1 MFNPPFVHRF
11 LRLAVV
17 NILSNL
23 MVPLAGLVDVA
34 FLGHLAEIRH
44 LAGVAIA
51 TVIFN
56 YIYWSFG
63 FLRMGTT
70 GLTAQAVG
78 RGRQEEVGLV
88 GLRGGAIALTLGLGI
103 LLLQVPLRELGFW
116 LLQAEPDVQR
126 AGEAFYNA
134 RIWGAPATL
143 LNFVLIGW
151 FLGRE
156 QAGKVLILSIV
167 GNCANVVLDYWAI
180 ARLGW
185 GSAGAGMATAA
196 SQYLMLLVGLL
207 LLLRERWSFK
217 FRAIASTFWDR
228 SALRR
233 LFYLNSNILVR
244 TLALVTTF
252 ALFTN
257 LSSVLGTRV
266 LAANALILQVITFS
280 AYFIDGFAFATE
292 SMAGMFKGQGDR
304 RQLLALIWLSGGLS
318 VGTGLAFAIA
328 FMLQSQPLFG
338 LLTDHADVLQQI
350 EANTA
355 WLLPV
360 LGFGAVAYMLDGY
373 FLGLTAGQTLRNSSL
388 IAAIAGFLPMAL
400 LAWRLESGAVLWLA
414 LTLFMALRGITL
426 GLRVPATLR

>member
-1 MFNPPFVHRF
+1 MPHPPFVHRF
-11 LRLAVV
+11 LRLAFI

-34 FLGHLAEIRH
+34 FLGHLTEIRH

-78 RGRQEEVGLV
+78 RGRQEEVWLA
-88 GLRGGAIALTLGLGI
+88 GLRSGAIALVLGLGI
-103 LLLQVPLRELGFW
+103 VLLQVPLRELGFW
-116 LLQAEPDVQR
+116 LLQAEPDVQL

-134 RIWGAPATL
+134 RLWGAPATL
-143 LNFVLIGW
+143 VNFVLIGW

-156 QAGKVLILSIV
+156 QGGKVLILSLV
-167 GNCANVVLDYWAI
+167 GNSANVVLDYWAI
-180 ARLGW
+180 VRLGW
-185 GSAGAGMATAA
+185 GSAGAGLTTAA
-196 SQYLMLLVGLL
+196 SQYLMLLVGLVL
-207 LLLRERWSFK
+207 LGRERWPIKWRLS
-217 FRAIASTFWDR
+217 AALWDR

-233 LFYLNSNILVR
+233 LFSLNGNILIR

-266 LAANALILQVITFS
+266 LAANALILQIITFS

-292 SMAGMFKGQGDR
+292 SMAGIFKGQGDR
-304 RQLLALIWLSGGLS
+304 RQLVALLWLSGGLS
-318 VGTGLAFAIA
+318 LGTGLVFAIA
-328 FMLQSQPLFG
+328 LILQSHLVFG
-338 LLTDHADVLQQI
+338 LLTDHTDVLQQVDQQVG
-350 EANTA
+350 
-355 WLLPV
+355 WLLPI
-360 LGFGAVAYMLDGY
+360 LGFGGVAYMLDGY
-373 FLGLTAGQTLRNSSL
+373 FLGLTAGQTLRNASL
-388 IAAIAGFLPMAL
+388 VAAIAGFLPTAL
-400 LAWRLESGAVLWLA
+400 LAWRLESEPLLWLA